1 LIAHIS
7 KVFSANDQ
15 EDISMFV
22 TREDWP
28 PSKQSATL
36 IDKYV
41 RELTPFFQ
49 NNPPIQEYLES
60 HKDRISFDL
69 DYAKKFLEPDSKILE
84 IGAFPYLLT
93 LPLIETGFDVT
104 VVDKPSK
111 EASPEV
117 ATHWNV
123 RVVACDVEIDKLP
136 FESNQFD
143 CVILNEVFEHL
154 RFNLIFTMREIR
166 RVIRRGGLLLLS
178 TPNLRSLQG
187 LYHLLWN
194 WEGFSSMGGIY
205 HNYAALETIGVM
217 GHVREYTS
225 KEVAD
230 FLEQVGFEIDGVIYR
245 GRYSDDWWLWRL
257 SHYIS
262 QIRPEL
268 KLFFSIVGRKP
279 LATE

>member
-1 LIAHIS
+1 
-7 KVFSANDQ
+7 
-15 EDISMFV
+15 MFV

-36 IDKYV
+36 ISKYG

-49 NNPPIQEYLES
+49 NNDLQDYFEEYMET

-69 DYAKKFLEPDSKILE
+69 DYAKKFLKPNSKILE

-93 LPLIETGFDVT
+93 LPLIETGFDAT
-104 VVDKPSK
+104 IIDKPSL
-111 EASPEV
+111 ASAQV
-117 ATHWNV
+117 ATHWNL
-123 RVVACDVEIDKLP
+123 RAVACDVDIDKLP
-136 FESNQFD
+136 FEADQFD
-143 CVILNEVFEHL
+143 CVIMNEVFEHL

-166 RVIRRGGLLLLS
+166 RVIRPGGLLLLS
-178 TPNLRSLQG
+178 TPNLRSLKG
-187 LYHLLWN
+187 LYHLLWK

-205 HNYAALETIGVM
+205 HNYSNLETVGVM

-225 KEVAD
+225 KEITD
-230 FLEQVGFEIDGVIYR
+230 FLEQIGFEIDGIIYR
-245 GRYSDDWWLWRL
+245 GRFSDDWWVWRL

-279 LATE
+279 LARE